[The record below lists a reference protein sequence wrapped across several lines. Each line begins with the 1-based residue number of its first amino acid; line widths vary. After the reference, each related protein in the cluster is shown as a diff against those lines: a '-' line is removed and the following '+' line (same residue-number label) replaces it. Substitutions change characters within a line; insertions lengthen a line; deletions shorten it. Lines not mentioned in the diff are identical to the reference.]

1 MRLSIAVSS
10 SARSSGV
17 SETRGAPAPLRFL
30 TGSGAVVGAGR
41 GPVSFSPPGPTQYC
55 TLASAGLPETRI
67 REEEQLTSTSGGS
80 GKSLGSRKGGRPSFL
95 RRLYVVRASDRMTE
109 MWYAST
115 MRQGR
120 GRSDVIVNNA
130 VRICEAIS
138 ARRG

>member
-1 MRLSIAVSS
+1 M
-10 SARSSGV
+10 
-17 SETRGAPAPLRFL
+17 
-30 TGSGAVVGAGR
+30 
-41 GPVSFSPPGPTQYC
+41 
-55 TLASAGLPETRI
+55 